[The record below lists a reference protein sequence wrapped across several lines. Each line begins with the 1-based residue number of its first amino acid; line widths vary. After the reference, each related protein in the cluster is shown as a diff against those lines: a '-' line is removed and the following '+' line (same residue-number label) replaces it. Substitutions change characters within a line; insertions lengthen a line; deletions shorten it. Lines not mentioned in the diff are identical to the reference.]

1 LSDLAVAWGPRRLLG
16 RRYLFSIG
24 GRGVPS
30 YPAMLYLGCVFGVF
44 AGVAAAGHAG
54 LSRSRVALAM
64 IVLLVPALVGARL
77 LFVLGHIEVFRTDP
91 RRIWRRSDGGS
102 ALYGG
107 LILSTGLSVPLL
119 AAWDI
124 SFWRF
129 WDAAS
134 VTMLVGLIFT
144 RFGCLMHGCCAGR
157 ATSGRLGVWLPN
169 HAGVWKRRWPTPLL
183 EAGWAGIVLA
193 CMQASHASLFTG
205 GRYATV
211 VAAYAAGRLVLETT
225 RERDGTRVGRA
236 SNLALS
242 AALLAAAGAILVIG
256 SAR

>member
-1 LSDLAVAWGPRRLLG
+1 MSDLAVGWGPRRLLG

-24 GRGVPS
+24 GRAVPA
-30 YPAMLYLGCVFGVF
+30 YPAMLYLGCVSGVF
-44 AGVAAAGHAG
+44 AGAAAAGRTGVDRTH
-54 LSRSRVALAM
+54 VASAM
-64 IVLLVPALVGARL
+64 IVLLVPAFVGARL
-77 LFVLGHIEVFRTDP
+77 LFVLQHVEMFRADHG
-91 RRIWRRSDGGS
+91 RIWRRSDGGS

-107 LILSTGLSVPLL
+107 LLLSTGMSVPLL

-124 SFWRF
+124 PFWGF

-144 RFGCLMHGCCAGR
+144 RFGCLLHGCCAGR
-157 ATSGRLGVWLPN
+157 ATSGRLGVWLPD

-183 EAGWAGIVLA
+183 EAAWASLILA
-193 CMQASHASLFTG
+193 YVQASHGSHVAG
-205 GRYATV
+205 DRYATV

-225 RERDGTRVGRA
+225 REGDGARLGRT

-242 AALLAAAGAILVIG
+242 AALLAAAGAVVVI
-256 SAR
+256 R